1 MAAAKD
7 QVICHVCGFKN
18 ETTGERCVSC
28 GAKLEEL
35 GSTYSTEDER
45 PRDQQKG
52 FAIVWAA
59 ASFGIY
65 LVLQGIALMLLPAV
79 IDAYDPQGFSALMI
93 SLAMWFLGGIL
104 TGAVS
109 PGKTFLEPAV
119 GALLAVGPTVWW
131 IVYIT
136 PAAPDRLEG
145 GGFQLDM
152 PAYLIGGLLG
162 GMISLFGAYLG
173 EKLQDTMGAGKSKK
187 KKR

>member
-7 QVICHVCGFKN
+7 QLICHVCGFKN
-18 ETTGERCVSC
+18 APESERCVSC

-35 GSTYSTEDER
+35 GAAYSAESEAR
-45 PRDQQKG
+45 SRDQQQG
-52 FAIVWAA
+52 FSILWAGV
-59 ASFGIY
+59 SFVIY
-65 LVLQGIALMLLPAV
+65 LVLQAIALMGLPAV

-93 SLAMWFLGGIL
+93 SLAMWFAGGVI
-104 TGAVS
+104 TGAIS

-131 IVYIT
+131 IIDIT

-152 PAYLIGGLLG
+152 AAYVVGGL
-162 GMISLFGAYLG
+162 
-173 EKLQDTMGAGKSKK
+173 D
-187 KKR
+187 R